1 MVAVAVG
8 DHRGTGGSAGDLG
21 PSSKITVEA
30 SLSEEYP
37 PCRAANS
44 SKVGELEAPL
54 KRALD
59 LNTLNDSTAEITKGS
74 S

>member
-1 MVAVAVG
+1 MAAAEVR
-8 DHRGTGGSAGDLG
+8 DHHGTGGSAEDLG
-21 PSSKITVEA
+21 LLSKRTVEA
-30 SLSEEYP
+30 SLSDEYP

-59 LNTLNDSTAEITKGS
+59 LNTLNNSTAEITKGS